1 MTDDDLDRH
10 IRAIRARE
18 NGWSDDLDDSGG
30 PTHDGITLEIWLKF
44 HGAIKPA
51 NVSRFLFRSVWAK
64 SLHDASDGD
73 LMECYRWY
81 FRTQGLDEL
90 IEEFGVPDEL
100 VPLVMDMRTLH
111 SMEGCRKILQGALDA
126 SSHMG
131 AASYRNFSGWQRYG
145 EIEIAP
151 AIIALCRMRYM
162 LEVAE
167 RSPKDRKFVRGW
179 MHRALKAV
187 GMWPP
192 KPETREV

>member
-1 MTDDDLDRH
+1 MTDEDLDRH

-18 NGWSDDLDDSGG
+18 KGWSDDLDDSGG

-51 NVSRFLFRSVWAK
+51 NVSRFDFRSVWAK

-111 SMEGCRKILQGALDA
+111 SVEGCREILRNAISRIDPADDLFGGAIA
-126 SSHMG
+126 EP
-131 AASYRNFSGWQRYG
+131 AA
-145 EIEIAP
+145 AD
-151 AIIALCRMRYM
+151 IITLARMRYM

-167 RSPKDRKFVRGW
+167 RRPKDRKFVRGW
-179 MHRALKAV
+179 MHRALKAI
-187 GMWPP
+187 GWWPP